1 MKSISKV
8 AINGNIELLQ
18 EQIQSGVDVNSTD
31 NSGRT
36 LLMNAVIEG
45 RVEIAQFLI
54 EAGADVNR
62 KDSMGCTALHY
73 AAQEYSLEM
82 WKLLFENKAIVDA
95 RDENGNTL
103 LFRAV
108 CSARGRKEVIKL
120 LLSFEAEKNFKM
132 NVSPTES
139 TDAIIDSEVRKILID
154 SK

>member
-1 MKSISKV
+1 VK
-8 AINGNIELLQ
+8 
-18 EQIQSGVDVNSTD
+18 
-31 NSGRT
+31 
-36 LLMNAVIEG
+36 
-45 RVEIAQFLI
+45 IAQYLI

-120 LLSFEAEKNFKM
+120 LLSYEAEKNFKM

-139 TDAIIDSEVRKILID
+139 TDAIIDSEVRKILIS